1 MNDLG
6 REGEE
11 LAAEFLRKKGYEIL
25 QKNYG
30 RKSGEL
36 DIVAVRKNHLAF
48 VEVKARGYEAYGG
61 PLLAVTKSKQNKI
74 VDAAALYIKEKR
86 PKFDTLTFDV
96 ITVLDG
102 KIEHIENAFTP
113 RRMTL

>member
-6 REGEE
+6 KTGEE
-11 LAAEFLRKKGYEIL
+11 AAAEFLRGKGYEIAL
-25 QKNYG
+25 QNYG

-36 DIVAVRKNHLAF
+36 DIVAVKNGRLSF
-48 VEVKARGYEAYGG
+48 VEVKARGYDAYGG
-61 PLLAVTKSKQNKI
+61 PLLAVSKAKQNKI
-74 VDAAALYIKEKR
+74 VNAALLYIKETR
-86 PKFDTLTFDV
+86 PKFDTITFDV
-96 ITVLDG
+96 ITILDG

>member
-1 MNDLG
+1 MNEQG
-6 REGEE
+6 AAGEE
-11 LAAEFLRKKGYEIL
+11 AAAEFLRGKGYEIIL
-25 QKNYG
+25 QNYG

-36 DIVAVRKNHLAF
+36 DIVAVKNGRLSF
-48 VEVKARGYEAYGG
+48 VEVKERGYDAYGG
-61 PLLAVTKSKQNKI
+61 PLLAVTKAKQNKI
-74 VDAAALYIKEKR
+74 VSAAALYVKEKR
-86 PKFDTLTFDV
+86 PKFDTITFDV